1 MDYVN
6 IVFKAVDIPLLVGI
20 VIVIQMLKKVI
31 KINTKWWAL
40 AIIFIGFFAAWLK
53 MPTGTPIKDLIVNG
67 FIHTAGLEFCYQ
79 SIRTVKDTLQK
90 GKK

>member
-1 MDYVN
+1 MDYIN
-6 IVFKAVDIPLLVGI
+6 IVFKAVDLPMIIGL

-40 AIIFIGFFAAWLK
+40 VIVVVGFFAAWLK
-53 MPTGTPIKDLIVNG
+53 SPYNTPVKELLVTG
-67 FIHTAGLEFCYQ
+67 FIYTAGLEFAYQ
-79 SIRTVKDTLQK
+79 SYRTIKDTLLK